1 MIIAITW
8 KPALNNNDKD
18 SQMSLLS
25 FKFVVLD
32 VNECKQGTHDCFSE
46 HAQCVNNFGSFRC
59 VCNHGY
65 VGDGKKNCT
74 EAEGK
79 TQKFLLNF
87 RIILQHRMNK
97 QTR

>member
-1 MIIAITW
+1 
-8 KPALNNNDKD
+8 
-18 SQMSLLS
+18 MSLLN

-32 VNECKQGTHDCFSE
+32 VDECKQGTYDCFSE
-46 HAQCVNNFGSFRC
+46 HAQCFNNFGSFRC

-79 TQKFLLNF
+79 TQKFLRNF